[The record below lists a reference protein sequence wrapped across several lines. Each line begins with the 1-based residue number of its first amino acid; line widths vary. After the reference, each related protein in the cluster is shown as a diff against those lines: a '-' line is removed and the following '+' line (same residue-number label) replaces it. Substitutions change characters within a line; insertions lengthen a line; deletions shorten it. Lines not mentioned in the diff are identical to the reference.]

1 MTLQKKILRGLRK
14 NLSFYLTGSLLTALC
29 IMLWVGAFSV
39 SRTVSGTYT
48 RLFEESDLE
57 DGQFTVSSPISDQD
71 ITALESEFN
80 VILERQRFR
89 NISYGETTVRLF
101 ADAQKT
107 NKAVILEGKPL
118 SGDNCVLLTYNYAK
132 AQGLSVGD
140 YITLAGID
148 FEINGLC
155 LKPDYAAMYAN
166 FEDSFPNS
174 TDFGIAL
181 ISENT
186 MRSIGGYSSYYS
198 VKYPDTAQE
207 VDFRAAVYSRYG
219 TLEYIGKSANPR
231 TGGLLSQAAD
241 IEAEFSVYS
250 PIIMLVVV
258 VVIAMVLERTVRR
271 ESRTIGTLMALGYR
285 RGELIRHYM
294 WYALIPAVF
303 GDVLGLALCYLFAKL
318 FNLYMFSFAE
328 HIVYQVQVPVGILI
342 AALLIPPTVYGAS
355 ALLVLARALGQDIVP
370 LLKGSAKGKTA
381 HMLSRSRLPFPLLYG
396 IRSLCGNIS
405 RSLTMIVGIAVASM
419 AVILAGV
426 YQDAYDDMLDNKVPL
441 AMMGG
446 QYEYGFRDFQS
457 ENNYGG
463 YGIMDVSFGVD
474 GTDSMFNLIGYDE
487 GCPLLTAETIS
498 GASMEYGGFYMTSSA
513 ARIFGVES
521 GDEFT
526 FYDLISMEHTTITI
540 SDIVENDVL
549 SLMITSKANV
559 AQIIGRNA
567 EGFNVIIS
575 EGPLNIPPELLRK
588 SASLEDYRRSTES
601 ALNTARVVLSIVKVI
616 GSLICILV
624 VILLSG
630 MIIEENRR
638 SISTLEVLGYRG
650 QELRRLVLSPNHL
663 LVSVGFA
670 LGIPLGLALADMIA
684 RANADS
690 GGVMMSILLTG
701 KTLLISAVFIA
712 AAYILSLA
720 LSARKLKKIDMVEC
734 LKEERE

>member
-39 SRTVSGTYT
+39 SRTASGTYT

-101 ADAQKT
+101 ADTQKT

-207 VDFRAAVYSRYG
+207 VDFRAAVYSRYE

-258 VVIAMVLERTVRR
+258 VVIAMVLGRTVRR

-303 GDVLGLALCYLFAKL
+303 GDVLGLALCYPFAKL
-318 FNLYMFSFAE
+318 FNLYMFSFEE

-342 AALLIPPTVYGAS
+342 AALLIPPTAYGAS

-457 ENNYGG
+457 ENNYRG

-663 LVSVGFA
+663 LVPVGFA

-684 RANADS
+684 RANAAS

-701 KTLLISAVFIA
+701 KMLLISAVFIV
-712 AAYILSLA
+712 AAYVLSLA

>member
-39 SRTVSGTYT
+39 SRTASGTYT

-101 ADAQKT
+101 ADTQKT

-207 VDFRAAVYSRYG
+207 VDFRAAVYSRYE

-258 VVIAMVLERTVRR
+258 VVIAMVLGRTVRR

-303 GDVLGLALCYLFAKL
+303 GDVLGLALCYPFAKL
-318 FNLYMFSFAE
+318 FNLYMFSFEE

-342 AALLIPPTVYGAS
+342 AALLIPPTAYGAS

-381 HMLSRSRLPFPLLYG
+381 HMLSRSSLPFPLLYG

-457 ENNYGG
+457 ENNYRG

-663 LVSVGFA
+663 LVPVGFA

-684 RANADS
+684 RANAAS

-701 KTLLISAVFIA
+701 KMLLISAVFIV
-712 AAYILSLA
+712 AAYVLSLA

>member
-258 VVIAMVLERTVRR
+258 VVIAMVLGRTVRR

-303 GDVLGLALCYLFAKL
+303 GDVLGLALCYPFAKL

-328 HIVYQVQVPVGILI
+328 HIVYQVKVPVGILI
-342 AALLIPPTVYGAS
+342 AALLIPPTAYGAS

-405 RSLTMIVGIAVASM
+405 RSLTMI
-419 AVILAGV
+419 
-426 YQDAYDDMLDNKVPL
+426 DDS
-441 AMMGG
+441 
-446 QYEYGFRDFQS
+446 R
-457 ENNYGG
+457 
-463 YGIMDVSFGVD
+463 
-474 GTDSMFNLIGYDE
+474 
-487 GCPLLTAETIS
+487 
-498 GASMEYGGFYMTSSA
+498 
-513 ARIFGVES
+513 
-521 GDEFT
+521 
-526 FYDLISMEHTTITI
+526 
-540 SDIVENDVL
+540 
-549 SLMITSKANV
+549 
-559 AQIIGRNA
+559 
-567 EGFNVIIS
+567 
-575 EGPLNIPPELLRK
+575 
-588 SASLEDYRRSTES
+588 
-601 ALNTARVVLSIVKVI
+601 
-616 GSLICILV
+616 
-624 VILLSG
+624 
-630 MIIEENRR
+630 
-638 SISTLEVLGYRG
+638 YRG
-650 QELRRLVLSPNHL
+650 RFDGGNFSRSVSGRLR
-663 LVSVGFA
+663 
-670 LGIPLGLALADMIA
+670 
-684 RANADS
+684 
-690 GGVMMSILLTG
+690 
-701 KTLLISAVFIA
+701 
-712 AAYILSLA
+712 
-720 LSARKLKKIDMVEC
+720 
-734 LKEERE
+734 

>member
-39 SRTVSGTYT
+39 SRTASGAYT

-258 VVIAMVLERTVRR
+258 VVIAMVLGRTVRR

-303 GDVLGLALCYLFAKL
+303 GDVLGLALCYPFAKL

-328 HIVYQVQVPVGILI
+328 HIVYQVKVPVGILI
-342 AALLIPPTVYGAS
+342 SALLIPPTAYGAS

-567 EGFNVIIS
+567 E
-575 EGPLNIPPELLRK
+575 
-588 SASLEDYRRSTES
+588 
-601 ALNTARVVLSIVKVI
+601 
-616 GSLICILV
+616 
-624 VILLSG
+624 
-630 MIIEENRR
+630 
-638 SISTLEVLGYRG
+638 
-650 QELRRLVLSPNHL
+650 
-663 LVSVGFA
+663 
-670 LGIPLGLALADMIA
+670 
-684 RANADS
+684 
-690 GGVMMSILLTG
+690 
-701 KTLLISAVFIA
+701 
-712 AAYILSLA
+712 
-720 LSARKLKKIDMVEC
+720 
-734 LKEERE
+734 

>member
-39 SRTVSGTYT
+39 SRTASGAYT

-258 VVIAMVLERTVRR
+258 VVIAMVLGRTVRR

-303 GDVLGLALCYLFAKL
+303 GDVLGLALCYPFAKL

-342 AALLIPPTVYGAS
+342 AALLIPPTAYGAS

-405 RSLTMIVGIAVASM
+405 RSLTMIVGITVALM

-549 SLMITSKANV
+549 SLMITSKANA

-663 LVSVGFA
+663 LVPVGFA

-684 RANADS
+684 RANAAS

-712 AAYILSLA
+712 AAYVLSLA

>member
-1 MTLQKKILRGLRK
+1 MTLQKKILRCLRK

-39 SRTVSGTYT
+39 SRTASGTYT

-57 DGQFTVSSPISDQD
+57 DGQFTVSLPISDQD

-80 VILERQRFR
+80 VILERQSFR

-101 ADAQKT
+101 ADTQKT

-207 VDFRAAVYSRYG
+207 VDFRAAVYSRYE

-303 GDVLGLALCYLFAKL
+303 GDVLGLALCYPFAKL
-318 FNLYMFSFAE
+318 FNLYMFSFVE

-342 AALLIPPTVYGAS
+342 VALLIPPTAYGAS

-588 SASLEDYRRSTES
+588 IASLEDYRRSTES

-663 LVSVGFA
+663 LVPVGFA

-684 RANADS
+684 RANAAS
-690 GGVMMSILLTG
+690 GGVMMSIMLTG

-712 AAYILSLA
+712 AAYVLSLA

>member
-39 SRTVSGTYT
+39 SRTASGTYT

-101 ADAQKT
+101 ADTQKT

-207 VDFRAAVYSRYG
+207 VDFRAAVYSRYE

-258 VVIAMVLERTVRR
+258 VVIAMVLGRTVRR

-285 RGELIRHYM
+285 RGELIRHEM

-303 GDVLGLALCYLFAKL
+303 GDVLGLALCYPFAKL
-318 FNLYMFSFAE
+318 FNLYMFSFEE

-342 AALLIPPTVYGAS
+342 AALLIPPTAYGAS

-457 ENNYGG
+457 ENNYRG

-663 LVSVGFA
+663 LVPVGFA

-684 RANADS
+684 RANAAS

-701 KTLLISAVFIA
+701 KMLLISAVFIV
-712 AAYILSLA
+712 AAYVLSLA

>member
-1 MTLQKKILRGLRK
+1 
-14 NLSFYLTGSLLTALC
+14 
-29 IMLWVGAFSV
+29 
-39 SRTVSGTYT
+39 
-48 RLFEESDLE
+48 
-57 DGQFTVSSPISDQD
+57 
-71 ITALESEFN
+71 
-80 VILERQRFR
+80 
-89 NISYGETTVRLF
+89 
-101 ADAQKT
+101 
-107 NKAVILEGKPL
+107 
-118 SGDNCVLLTYNYAK
+118 
-132 AQGLSVGD
+132 
-140 YITLAGID
+140 
-148 FEINGLC
+148 
-155 LKPDYAAMYAN
+155 
-166 FEDSFPNS
+166 
-174 TDFGIAL
+174 
-181 ISENT
+181 
-186 MRSIGGYSSYYS
+186 
-198 VKYPDTAQE
+198 
-207 VDFRAAVYSRYG
+207 
-219 TLEYIGKSANPR
+219 
-231 TGGLLSQAAD
+231 
-241 IEAEFSVYS
+241 
-250 PIIMLVVV
+250 
-258 VVIAMVLERTVRR
+258 
-271 ESRTIGTLMALGYR
+271 
-285 RGELIRHYM
+285 
-294 WYALIPAVF
+294 
-303 GDVLGLALCYLFAKL
+303 
-318 FNLYMFSFAE
+318 
-328 HIVYQVQVPVGILI
+328 
-342 AALLIPPTVYGAS
+342 
-355 ALLVLARALGQDIVP
+355 
-370 LLKGSAKGKTA
+370 
-381 HMLSRSRLPFPLLYG
+381 MLSRSRLPFPLLYG

>member
-39 SRTVSGTYT
+39 SRTASGTYT

-57 DGQFTVSSPISDQD
+57 DGQFTVSLPISDQD

-80 VILERQRFR
+80 VILERQSFR

-101 ADAQKT
+101 ADTQKT

-207 VDFRAAVYSRYG
+207 VDFRAAVYSRYE

-303 GDVLGLALCYLFAKL
+303 GDVLGLALCYPFAKL
-318 FNLYMFSFAE
+318 FNLYMFSFVE

-342 AALLIPPTVYGAS
+342 AALLIPPTAYGAS

-575 EGPLNIPPELLRK
+575 EGPLNIPLELLRK

-663 LVSVGFA
+663 LVPVGFA

-684 RANADS
+684 RANAAS
-690 GGVMMSILLTG
+690 GGVMMSIMLTG

-712 AAYILSLA
+712 AAYVLSLA